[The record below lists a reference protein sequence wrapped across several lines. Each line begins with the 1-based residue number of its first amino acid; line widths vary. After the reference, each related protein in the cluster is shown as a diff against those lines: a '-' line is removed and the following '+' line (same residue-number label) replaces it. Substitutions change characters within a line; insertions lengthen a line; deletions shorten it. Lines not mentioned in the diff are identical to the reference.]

1 MKNAIIE
8 MVEKSQLKTDVL
20 EFRIGDTLEI
30 HTRIIEGEDK
40 KERIQVFTGTVIARK
55 GSGLSETI
63 SLYRVAY
70 GAGIERVFMINSP
83 KIAKIVLVKAGVNR
97 KAKLYRLRGAF
108 GKAANIKQATHK
120 AAAKA

>member
-8 MVEKSQLKTDVL
+8 GLEKAQLKTDIPT
-20 EFRIGDTLEI
+20 FRVGDTLDI
-30 HTRIIEGEDK
+30 HTRIVEGED

-55 GSGLSETI
+55 GSGISETV

-83 KIAKIVLVKAGVNR
+83 KIAKIVLAKSGQNR

-108 GKAANIKQATHK
+108 GKAANIKQAIYK
-120 AAAKA
+120 ASSEA